1 MWYLVILLFS
11 CAAPYCLRFFQD
23 RIPMRESNQALVL
36 SLMWLAI
43 QLANPTRPSNN
54 MVLAGWLFIYGFG
67 SLVLLYG
74 RMDKDDKNDETTKRS
89 R

>member
-1 MWYLVILLFS
+1 
-11 CAAPYCLRFFQD
+11 
-23 RIPMRESNQALVL
+23 MRESKQALAL

-43 QLANPTRPSNN
+43 QLTAPVRPSNN

-74 RMDKDDKNDETTKRS
+74 RMDKDDENNETTNNTQ
-89 R
+89 